1 MNQALSL
8 IMEQQTIILGALFL
22 TSQETNLSKQIQ
34 VYPLLRIS
42 LHITLGKTCFRG
54 QN

>member
-8 IMEQQTIILGALFL
+8 IMGQQTITLGALFL

-34 VYPLLRIS
+34 VYLIIEDFS
-42 LHITLGKTCFRG
+42 SYNFR
-54 QN
+54 